1 MDPSYIERVIATV
14 GRSAAAAV
22 GALSDVGLPLAA
34 SFIVLSI
41 VLMGVSLMQGG
52 VALSSIIRMTGA
64 AAGTTWVLKEWQDIV
79 LGTLNGARN
88 AIGVVIP
95 GYTGPS
101 SLFRMAT
108 DIAGRIEL
116 EQVACGWDAWR
127 CIGLA
132 VLGGISGI
140 IVWVGLAWA
149 GLLATIAEFQL
160 LIGAVAA
167 PLILPALAFPLT
179 SQLGWGVVHFVVK
192 AGVRVVV
199 MGVTSW
205 VMADALAQTISV
217 PGTDEGLTSEAIYS
231 LIGLAVL
238 TYMVSTYAS
247 SLANDLVGGGAGSLG
262 YSAATATGSQLT
274 QSAVTAASTAAK
286 GVAAAPTAASATV
299 SAASSAYRGASRA
312 FERSSSGSPFQ

>member
-1 MDPSYIERVIATV
+1 MDEAYIERVIATV

-22 GALSDVGLPLAA
+22 GDLSDVGLPLAA

-41 VLMGVSLMQGG
+41 LLLGASLMQGG
-52 VALSSIIRMTGA
+52 VALSSILRMTGA
-64 AAGTTWVLKEWQDIV
+64 AAGTTWALKEWQDIV

-95 GYTGPS
+95 GYAGPS
-101 SLFRMAT
+101 SLFAMAT
-108 DIAGRIEL
+108 EIAGRIEL
-116 EQVACGWDAWR
+116 EQVACGWNAAR

-132 VLGGISGI
+132 VLGGLSGI

-167 PLILPALAFPLT
+167 PLLLPALAFPLT
-179 SQLGWGVVHFVVK
+179 SQLGWGVVHFLVK

-205 VMADALAQTISV
+205 VMADALARTIRV
-217 PGTDEGLTSEAIYS
+217 PGTDQGLTSEAIYS

-238 TYMVSTYAS
+238 TYLVSTYAS

-262 YSAATATGSQLT
+262 YAAATRTGGQLA
-274 QSAVTAASTAAK
+274 QGAVTVASTVAK
-286 GVAAAPTAASATV
+286 GVAAAPAAASA
-299 SAASSAYRGASRA
+299 AASGAYRGVSRA
-312 FERSSSGSPFQ
+312 FERSGSGSPFL